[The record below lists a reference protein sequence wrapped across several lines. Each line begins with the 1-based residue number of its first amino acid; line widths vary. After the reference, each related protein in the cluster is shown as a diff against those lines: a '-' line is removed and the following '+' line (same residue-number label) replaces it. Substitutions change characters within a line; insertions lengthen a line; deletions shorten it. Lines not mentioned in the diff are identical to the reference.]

1 MWIVRI
7 ALSRPYTFIVLALV
21 LFLFAPVMLMR
32 TPVDIFP
39 EINIPV
45 VSIIWTYSGLAPSEM
60 GDRITSVYERALTT
74 TVDNIEHIESQSLYG
89 VAVVKV
95 YLQPGANVDGAI
107 AEVIAEAQATMKQL
121 PPGIQ
126 PPLVIRYSAST
137 VPILQIGLSGKNLS
151 EQQLNDY
158 ATNFIRP
165 QLATIPGAAVPIPYG
180 GKVRQIMVDIDS
192 QKLLSTGLSPQ
203 DIVSAVNAQN
213 IVLPTGTAKIGA
225 REYNV
230 GLNGTP
236 ETIQQLNDIP
246 VKTVSSATIHLGDIA
261 HVHDGFAVQT
271 NIVNQDGHRGV
282 LLTVLKSGNAST
294 LSVVSAIR
302 AALPKIATTLPP
314 ELVMRPLFDQ
324 SIFVK
329 ASLNGVIREGTIA
342 AALTSILI
350 LVFLGSWRATL
361 IICVS
366 IPLSILT
373 SLLVLSL
380 TGQTI
385 NIMTLGGLA
394 LAVGILVDDA
404 TVEIENAERQ
414 LAAGKPL
421 EQAILDSAQ
430 EIAVPAFVSTL
441 CICIVFVPMFLLH
454 GVPRYLFVPLAEAVI
469 FALLASY
476 FFSRTIVPT
485 LVKFL
490 MRAEVEH
497 RKNANAANAGWF
509 ARLHQRFEHAFER
522 LQGRYENVLQ
532 ACIANRKL
540 FASGFL
546 GFCLLSLL
554 LAPFLGRDFFPEVD
568 SGQFRLHVRAQTG
581 TRIEETARL
590 VDQVERTIRKTI
602 PSSELGGLLDNI
614 GLPVSGI
621 NLSYSNGGTIGN
633 ADAEVLG
640 SLQPKHQPTAD
651 YVSQLRTELS
661 NKFPGTTFFFEPA
674 DIVCQTLNV
683 GVPAPID
690 IQIVGKDLVANM
702 EVAKQIAAQ
711 IRHIPGA
718 VDVYIGQQFDEPRL
732 QFNVD
737 RVRAQ
742 QMGLTE
748 SDVANSML
756 VSLSSSL
763 QTSPNLWLNPKNGV
777 SYFLVVQTPQYKIN
791 SLDAVRTIPISAP
804 SSAALAT
811 NSSGTGMPGTGAPQL
826 LENLSSMHPTEEA
839 ADVSHYNVQPVIDVF
854 ATAQGRDLGS
864 VASDVAKITQ
874 RAEKTLP
881 RGSHLVTRGQVET
894 MQSSFVGLLGGLA
907 FAIALAYLLLVVNFQ
922 SWSEAFIIITA
933 LPGALSGICWM
944 LFLTRTPLSVPAL
957 MGAIMSVGVAT
968 ANSILVISF
977 ANQRFSETKDAFR
990 SAVEAGATRLR
1001 PVMMTA
1007 TAMMIGMVP
1016 MALGMGEGGE
1026 QNAPLGRAVIG
1037 GLLLA
1042 TVATLFFVPT
1052 VFALIRQKKNAD
1064 GPGTPSSALHPE
1076 GAGELALGCQC
1087 ELRTNGHATGFLG
1100 RMIHLVERVMRKHR

>member
-1 MWIVRI
+1 MWIVKI

-21 LFLFAPVMLMR
+21 MFLFAPVMLMR

-45 VSIIWTYSGLAPSEM
+45 VSIIWTYSGLAPTEM

-165 QLATIPGAAVPIPYG
+165 QLATIPGAAVPLPYG

-192 QKLLSTGLSPQ
+192 QKLLANGLSPQ

-213 IVLPTGTAKIGA
+213 VVLPTGTAKIGV

-236 ETIQQLNDIP
+236 ATIEELNEIP
-246 VKTVSSATIHLGDIA
+246 VKSVSNATIHLGDIA

-294 LSVVSAIR
+294 LAVVSAIR
-302 AALPKIATTLPP
+302 AALPKIATTLPSS
-314 ELVMRPLFDQ
+314 LVMRPLFDQ
-324 SIFVK
+324 SIFVR
-329 ASLNGVIREGTIA
+329 ASLDGVIREGTIA

-414 LAAGKPL
+414 MATGKPL

-430 EIAVPAFVSTL
+430 EIALPAFVSTL
-441 CICIVFVPMFLLH
+441 CICIVFVPMFLLR

-485 LVKFL
+485 LMKFL
-490 MRAEVEH
+490 MRSEIGH
-497 RKNANAANAGWF
+497 RAAARSEQAGWF
-509 ARLHQRFEHAFER
+509 ARLHEPFERAFER
-522 LQGRYENVLQ
+522 LQGAYQSVLQ
-532 ACIANRKL
+532 VCIANRAL
-540 FASGFL
+540 FISGFL
-546 GFCLLSLL
+546 SFCFLSLL
-554 LAPFLGRDFFPEVD
+554 LAPFLGRDFFPAVD

-581 TRIEETARL
+581 TRIEEMARL
-590 VDQVERTIRKTI
+590 VNQVEDTIRKEI
-602 PSSELGGLLDNI
+602 PPSELGGILDNI

-633 ADAEVLG
+633 GDAEVLG
-640 SLQPKHQPTAD
+640 SLQPDHHPTAEH
-651 YVSQLRTELS
+651 VSRLRTVLS
-661 NKFPGTTFFFEPA
+661 KQFPGTTFFFEPA
-674 DIVCQTLNV
+674 DIVSQTLNV

-690 IQIVGKDLVANM
+690 IQIVGQNLAGNM
-702 EVAKQIAAQ
+702 EVAKQIAE
-711 IRHIPGA
+711 RLHGIPGA
-718 VDVYIGQQFDEPRL
+718 TDVYIGQQFDEPRL

-737 RVRAQ
+737 RTRAQ
-742 QMGLTE
+742 QMGLSE
-748 SDVANSML
+748 SDVASSML

-777 SYFLVVQTPQYKIN
+777 SYYLVVQTPQYRIN
-791 SLDAVRTIPISAP
+791 SLDAVRTIPINA
-804 SSAALAT
+804 
-811 NSSGTGMPGTGAPQL
+811 PGTVAPQL
-826 LENLSSMHPTEEA
+826 LENLSSMQPTEEA
-839 ADVSHYNVQPVIDVF
+839 ADVSHYNVQPVIDIF
-854 ATAQGRDLGS
+854 ATAEGRDLGS
-864 VASDVAKITQ
+864 VAGEVAKVTQ
-874 RAEKTLP
+874 EATKQLP
-881 RGSHLVTRGQVET
+881 RGSHIVTLGQVAT

-907 FAIALAYLLLVVNFQ
+907 FAVALAYLLLVVNFQ

-968 ANSILVISF
+968 ANSILIISF
-977 ANQRFSETKDAFR
+977 ANQRFSETKN
-990 SAVEAGATRLR
+990 AVVAALEAGATRLR

-1007 TAMMIGMVP
+1007 MAMMIGMVP
-1016 MALGMGEGGE
+1016 MALGLGEGGE

-1037 GLLLA
+1037 GLLFA

-1052 VFALIRQKKNAD
+1052 VFATVRNRK
-1064 GPGTPSSALHPE
+1064 SSDNPATNHLHT
-1076 GAGELALGCQC
+1076 A
-1087 ELRTNGHATGFLG
+1087 
-1100 RMIHLVERVMRKHR
+1100 